1 MDDHL
6 AFFFINTQHL
16 FCTDKMK
23 KHNQE
28 RGKMHV
34 KDTSKV
40 KGSESRMA
48 EPRETAIQVFSEAF
62 T

>member
-6 AFFFINTQHL
+6 AFLINTQHL
-16 FCTDKMK
+16 FFTDKMIK

-28 RGKMHV
+28 RGKMNV
-34 KDTSKV
+34 KDASKV
-40 KGSESRMA
+40 KGSESRIA
-48 EPRETAIQVFSEAF
+48 EQRESVIQVFSEAF